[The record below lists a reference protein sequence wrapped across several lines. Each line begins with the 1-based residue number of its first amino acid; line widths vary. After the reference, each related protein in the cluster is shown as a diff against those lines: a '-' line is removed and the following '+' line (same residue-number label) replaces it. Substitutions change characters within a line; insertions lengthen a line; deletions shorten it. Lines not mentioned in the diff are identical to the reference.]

1 MKKIYICFVAALIIL
16 IAVLMQIDMESPKK
30 IGATYMNMN
39 NPYFIELNDSIK
51 QVVEANGDILITRD
65 PVIDQQRQND
75 IVLDMIKEDIDV
87 LIIQPVDE
95 KIVQPAIDACYENG
109 IPIIIVDSQAQDND
123 KVAIEV
129 VSNNYKAGQ
138 LLAQDINKKNEE
150 GKIFLIYQ
158 SSTRSSSDRAQGFLD
173 NIDDRFEIVE
183 VISNVE
189 GLEPTMEVTEDCILN
204 GVVFDIV
211 VCGNDPTALGAFASI
226 QKFNMQEQ
234 VDIYGVDGSPD
245 VKTMIAKGY
254 IEGTSAQHPCLIGR
268 VAVENMYKYL
278 RNEGYEKEIV
288 VDVELITE
296 ANLSN
301 YSLVG
306 WQ

>member
-1 MKKIYICFVAALIIL
+1 MRKVYICFAVALMVL
-16 IAVLMQIDMESPKK
+16 IAVLILIDMPSPQK
-30 IGATYMNMN
+30 IGVTYMNMN

-51 QVVEANGDILITRD
+51 QVVEANGDILILRD
-65 PVIDQQRQND
+65 PAIDQQRQND
-75 IVLDMIKEDIDV
+75 IVLDMIEEDIDV

-95 KIVQPAIDACYENG
+95 KMVQPAIDACCENG
-109 IPIIIVDSQAQDND
+109 VPVVIVDSQAQDKE
-123 KVAIEV
+123 KVTIEV

-138 LLAQDINKKNEE
+138 LIAKDINDKNEA
-150 GKIFLIYQ
+150 GRILLIYQ
-158 SSTRSSSDRAQGFLD
+158 RSTRSSLDRAQGFLD
-173 NIDDRFEIVE
+173 NIDDEFEIAE
-183 VISNVE
+183 IIDNVE
-189 GLEPTMEVTEDCILN
+189 GLEPTMEVTEDCIIS

-211 VCGNDPTALGAFASI
+211 VCGNDPTALGAFAAI
-226 QKFNMQEQ
+226 QEYNMQKQ

-268 VAVENMYKYL
+268 VCAENMYKFL
-278 RNEGYEKEIV
+278 RGEGYEKEIV